1 MLFHQS
7 HNSLSNYN
15 YNAFVYTDQIW
26 EYHFHKN
33 LELIYVMDGAVN
45 CTVNNVAYRLKK
57 GDFGLC
63 LPYDIH
69 RYVPED
75 NAVYWV
81 LVFSEDYIRYL
92 SNQLSGKTGQGF
104 CFRCKTAVENL
115 VKEQLINTAPTTL
128 SLKASLYAILEQYL
142 NDVKLINKSAKEAR
156 MVTLISDYVME
167 HHTQKLVLSDLAKK
181 LGYDYNYMSR
191 YFHNTFNMGFSDFVN
206 VYRMETATHLLED
219 TEESVTTIAFKSGF
233 QSVRAFNN
241 YFKKSTGMSPSQYRK
256 ALRNGQKA

>member
-7 HNSLSNYN
+7 HNSLENYN
-15 YNAFVYTDQIW
+15 YNAFVYTDKIW
-26 EYHFHKN
+26 DYHFHKN

-45 CTVNNVAYRLKK
+45 CTVNNAAYRLES

-69 RYVPED
+69 RYVPEG
-75 NAVYWV
+75 NTTYWV

-104 CFRCKTAVENL
+104 RFRCKNAVENL
-115 VKEQLINTAPTTL
+115 IKEQLINTAPTTL
-128 SLKASLYAILEQYL
+128 SLKASLYAVLEQYL
-142 NDVKLINKSAKEAR
+142 NNVKLINKSAKESR

-167 HHTQKLVLSDLAKK
+167 HHTQKLTLSDLAKE

-191 YFHNTFNMGFSDFVN
+191 YFHNTFNMSFSDFVN
-206 VYRMETATHLLED
+206 VYRMETATNFLEN
-219 TEESVTTIAFKSGF
+219 TEESITSIAFKSGF
-233 QSVRAFNN
+233 QSVRAFNS

-256 ALRNGQKA
+256 ASHN